1 MHTPS
6 HPHTCIWAVGRSCH
20 KDLWGSVSS
29 KFGCPPTPYP
39 GVGTRLMARRAP
51 LGHLSSPIA
60 RAWQLELRDAP
71 QAPPV
76 HTCALHR
83 LAFRHHPRLCGKPS
97 FPLVLSIRLKAGHV
111 PHVRPIPRQTGP
123 EALGSGTCPGISL
136 QGERLSAVCRK
147 LGTRK
152 QATAEGAVPLP
163 PEFTHSSLR
172 VCQAQSYLGAQG
184 SGSQQTAPQLGLGF
198 HPQEQD
204 EGFSGPRPR
213 QRHLP
218 GALGPE
224 GAGRQLK
231 RPSWVSLFKF

>member
-1 MHTPS
+1 M
-6 HPHTCIWAVGRSCH
+6 
-20 KDLWGSVSS
+20 SS

-39 GVGTRLMARRAP
+39 GAGTRLMARRAP

-60 RAWQLELRDAP
+60 RAWPLELRDAP

-83 LAFRHHPRLCGKPS
+83 LAFRHHLHLCGKPS

-123 EALGSGTCPGISL
+123 EALGSGTCPGISV

-147 LGTRK
+147 LRTRK

-163 PEFTHSSLR
+163 PEFTHSSLP
-172 VCQAQSYLGAQG
+172 VCQVQSYLGRRAQG
-184 SGSQQTAPQLGLGF
+184 HSRLPRSWAWASTLRSRMRGSQGRDPDRDICQVPW
-198 HPQEQD
+198 
-204 EGFSGPRPR
+204 
-213 QRHLP
+213 
-218 GALGPE
+218 ALRGQ
-224 GAGRQLK
+224 AG
-231 RPSWVSLFKF
+231 S